1 MTKQSTSPIVA
12 GYGETV
18 KIELPDNHPLAEA
31 IREATQKGW
40 RSHLFLSLDRL
51 TANGTAIR
59 LLSYRIDTWSKV
71 TTTHFEFN
79 GTDERRQTESLHQWP
94 VIPD

>member
-1 MTKQSTSPIVA
+1 M
-12 GYGETV
+12 
-18 KIELPDNHPLAEA
+18 KIEIPDNHPIAEA
-31 IREATQKGW
+31 IRDATQEGW

-51 TANGTAIR
+51 TANGTAVR

-79 GTDERRQTESLHQWP
+79 GTDVDAERREIESLTQWRP
-94 VIPD
+94 MLD